1 MTEGYCSGRRSCR
14 SHGHTWGRCLCLL
27 LLVHRGTEWRVLER
41 WWLPIVSWLLLLSG
55 MTRGSARDMP
65 ETQISFLE
73 NSAASKISPAATERK
88 RQRSTEF
95 FLSSSR
101 PWLADLL
108 LALMKSS
115 WPLLLFTLG
124 SSRHLGKKPE
134 YNWRGTFR
142 FPLRRST
149 ALMTSPFRER
159 ERERE
164 REIYRG
170 IPILRR
176 STENLNGFIYSLS
189 AINEDKKRF

>member
-1 MTEGYCSGRRSCR
+1 MTEGYCSGRRGCR
-14 SHGHTWGRCLCLL
+14 SHGHIWGRCLCLL

-41 WWLPIVSWLLLLSG
+41 WRLPIVSWLLLLSG

-65 ETQISFLE
+65 ETQISFE
-73 NSAASKISPAATERK
+73 NSAPQRY
-88 RQRSTEF
+88 RQLPQRGSANGQ
-95 FLSSSR
+95 LSSSSR

-108 LALMKSS
+108 LALMKSN

-124 SSRHLGKKPE
+124 SSRGKPE

-164 REIYRG
+164 RDLSRNSY
-170 IPILRR
+170 
-176 STENLNGFIYSLS
+176 ST
-189 AINEDKKRF
+189 